1 MFETF
6 CDVLHFYGKTLEK
19 KLHMFEIILS
29 QGEGVYIINYINCY
43 TGKTKYFATI
53 SEEEANKDMQLV
65 SSYILKKIEIEVQ
78 YQNIQ
83 EDKDRLEVIESN
95 IKDKGICIPF

>member
-29 QGEGVYIINYINCY
+29 KGEGVYIINYINCY
-43 TGKTKYFATI
+43 TGKTKYFGTI

>member
-29 QGEGVYIINYINCY
+29 QGKGVYIINYINCY

-53 SEEEANKDMQLV
+53 SEEEANKDMELV

>member
-1 MFETF
+1 
-6 CDVLHFYGKTLEK
+6 
-19 KLHMFEIILS
+19 MFEIILS

-53 SEEEANKDMQLV
+53 SEEKANKDMQLV

>member
-29 QGEGVYIINYINCY
+29 KGEGVYIINYINCY
-43 TGKTKYFATI
+43 TGKTKYFTTI

>member
-65 SSYILKKIEIEVQ
+65 SSCILKKIEIEVQ

>member
-1 MFETF
+1 
-6 CDVLHFYGKTLEK
+6 
-19 KLHMFEIILS
+19 MFEIILS
-29 QGEGVYIINYINCY
+29 QGEGVYIINYINSY

>member
-1 MFETF
+1 
-6 CDVLHFYGKTLEK
+6 
-19 KLHMFEIILS
+19 
-29 QGEGVYIINYINCY
+29 
-43 TGKTKYFATI
+43 
-53 SEEEANKDMQLV
+53 MQLV

>member
-43 TGKTKYFATI
+43 TGKTK
-53 SEEEANKDMQLV
+53 
-65 SSYILKKIEIEVQ
+65 
-78 YQNIQ
+78 
-83 EDKDRLEVIESN
+83 
-95 IKDKGICIPF
+95 

>member
-1 MFETF
+1 
-6 CDVLHFYGKTLEK
+6 
-19 KLHMFEIILS
+19 MFEIILG
-29 QGEGVYIINYINCY
+29 QGEGVYIVSYINCY

>member
-1 MFETF
+1 
-6 CDVLHFYGKTLEK
+6 
-19 KLHMFEIILS
+19 MFEIILS

>member
-1 MFETF
+1 M
-6 CDVLHFYGKTLEK
+6 
-19 KLHMFEIILS
+19 II
-29 QGEGVYIINYINCY
+29 GINCY

-53 SEEEANKDMQLV
+53 SEEEANKDMELV